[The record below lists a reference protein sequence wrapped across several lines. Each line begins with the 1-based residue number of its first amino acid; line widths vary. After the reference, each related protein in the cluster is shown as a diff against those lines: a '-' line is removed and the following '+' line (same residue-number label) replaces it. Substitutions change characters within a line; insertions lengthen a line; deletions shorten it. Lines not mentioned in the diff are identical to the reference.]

1 MRTALGPCGTVRL
14 RRKLISGQVWVR
26 RSPFSS
32 PFSRPPETSLH
43 QINELQNTAAQSL
56 PRLSSRLAKILGISN
71 ASGRRLSGRRCRL
84 DNRRTIL
91 LASRR
96 RRWKYWTPGYLASSA
111 KGSLPPTCGS
121 PHPGVR
127 LSSRSPN
134 SASGSVAS
142 SKQGSFTSP
151 RYPTG
156 CGARISA
163 WDARKWSSA
172 DRRCRSSSNSGVP
185 KPIVTA
191 GPDHPHIPAL
201 DLTCGQFKRTV
212 LGLIHVVEE
221 MVVSELKRV

>member
-91 LASRR
+91 LASLRRDGSIGLPDIWLRR
-96 RRWKYWTPGYLASSA
+96 RRDLY
-111 KGSLPPTCGS
+111 
-121 PHPGVR
+121 R
-127 LSSRSPN
+127 
-134 SASGSVAS
+134 
-142 SKQGSFTSP
+142 Q
-151 RYPTG
+151 
-156 CGARISA
+156 I
-163 WDARKWSSA
+163 A
-172 DRRCRSSSNSGVP
+172 DRRTREFACPAAVQTPHQAQWPPRNRAHSPAPGIPPVVAPEFQLPVFGRSKMTKLFPFRVFQSRSSPPVQT
-185 KPIVTA
+185 I
-191 GPDHPHIPAL
+191 HIFRPW
-201 DLTCGQFKRTV
+201 
-212 LGLIHVVEE
+212 I
-221 MVVSELKRV
+221 